1 VSGAAVAPPPQRAHE
16 PGLLSAAKRDDR
28 PDALWGSFPLS
39 ELLIL
44 GGVIVLVVGAIRG
57 ERDLIIVGVGLVM
70 LSTLETTWR
79 EHIAGF
85 RSHTLLLALVP
96 AVAVHAA
103 GALAFGLGASP
114 VLWTLDL
121 AVFGAAAGAL
131 SRYYKS
137 VAS

>member
-1 VSGAAVAPPPQRAHE
+1 VSGAAVAPPPRAPQ
-16 PGLLSAAKRDDR
+16 PGLLSGAKRER
-28 PDALWGSFPLS
+28 PEAPWGSFPLS

-44 GGVIVLVVGAIRG
+44 AGVIVLVVGLAGAGRTA
-57 ERDLIIVGVGLVM
+57 IIVGVGLVA

-114 VLWTLDL
+114 VLWTIDL
-121 AVFGAAAGAL
+121 AVFGAAASWLNG
-131 SRYYKS
+131 YYKS
-137 VAS
+137 LAP